1 MTDLPNEGLLSAAV
15 IKVLTE
21 AGRPLKIVEIE
32 ERVRLLLDI
41 KDVRASSTTE
51 SRIRSELSYRLAW
64 CRTRMKKNGEITRVS
79 HGVWAL
85 PNNSVGKNPI

>member
-1 MTDLPNEGLLSAAV
+1 MTVLPNETFLSTAV
-15 IKVLTE
+15 IRALKE

-41 KDVRASSTTE
+41 KDERASSFTE
-51 SRIRSELSYRLAW
+51 SGKRSDLSYRLAW

-85 PNNSVGKNPI
+85 SNNSVEKIHI